1 MSDAGLDYAWAH
13 PDLNT
18 AWNSGY
24 RFMCRYLS
32 WLPNGKVITVAE
44 YQQLLAKGFE
54 VALNWEYGA
63 KDQLGAAAS
72 GKLHAAE
79 AVRQARALGYPA
91 GKTIYFSA
99 DFDAT
104 EAQQAPINAYMAAA
118 KAILHAAGYRIGIYG
133 GFYVV
138 KRAFDAGVTDD
149 GWQTYGWSGGQWDSR
164 AAIRQDHN
172 EIQCGG
178 ADCDHNTR
186 VGATYLAGGHS
197 AAPAPP
203 PPAPHPPAPTP
214 PPPSTARTYTVQSG
228 DSLSGIAARFGIGD
242 WHTLYNANV
251 RVIGSNPNLIRAGQ
265 VLTIPGASAPAPP
278 PPPAPAPPPPPPT
291 TTKSVPKTYTVQSGD
306 NLSAIAA
313 KFGIRDWHTLY
324 NANAHVVG
332 SNPNL
337 IRAGEVL
344 TIPGQFVTVT
354 VKAAAAPI
362 VRAVA
367 PPAVTPNVAPPPPPP
382 PPPAPVA
389 VEAPAPAPPPAPVV
403 VEAPAPAPPPPAP
416 ATPVESPAPPPAPAP
431 AAPAEAPAPA
441 PVPAPASE
449 AHSAPSW
456 TDEITAAVVRAEA
469 IIHHLP
475 TVEVPVV
482 PDDLAPAPEGSP
494 RAMFTRAYWQY
505 IAERSIKTFV
515 QSLVALLGI
524 GQTNMISV
532 NWSNMAAVAGS
543 AALVSVLTSISSL
556 SGSAVVEPVDTHP
569 SANLK

>member
-1 MSDAGLDYAWAH
+1 MSDAGLDYAWSH
-13 PDLNT
+13 PDLNA
-18 AWNSGY
+18 AWSGGY

-63 KDQLGAAAS
+63 KDQLGGAAS

-104 EAQQAPINAYMAAA
+104 EAEQAPINAYMAAA

-133 GFYVV
+133 GYYVV

-164 AAIRQDHN
+164 AAIHQDHN
-172 EIQCGG
+172 DITCGG
-178 ADCDHNTR
+178 ASCDHNTR
-186 VGATYLAGGHS
+186 VGATYLAGNHS
-197 AAPAPP
+197 TAPAPP
-203 PPAPHPPAPTP
+203 PPAPKPPAPTP
-214 PPPSTARTYTVQSG
+214 PPPSTAKTYTVQSG
-228 DSLSGIAARFGIGD
+228 DSLSGIAAKFGIHD

-251 RVIGSNPNLIRAGQ
+251 HVI
-265 VLTIPGASAPAPP
+265 
-278 PPPAPAPPPPPPT
+278 
-291 TTKSVPKTYTVQSGD
+291 
-306 NLSAIAA
+306 
-313 KFGIRDWHTLY
+313 
-324 NANAHVVG
+324 G

-354 VKAAAAPI
+354 VKAAAAP
-362 VRAVA
+362 VVHAAVA
-367 PPAVTPNVAPPPPPP
+367 APAPPPAPAPAPNVAPAPT
-382 PPPAPVA
+382 PAPVA
-389 VEAPAPAPPPAPVV
+389 VEAPAAPAVPPPAPVAV
-403 VEAPAPAPPPPAP
+403 AAPTPAPAP
-416 ATPVESPAPPPAPAP
+416 ATPVESPAPPPAPTP
-431 AAPAEAPAPA
+431 AAPAEAPTPPPA
-441 PVPAPASE
+441 SEAVSE

-469 IIHHLP
+469 AIHHLP
-475 TVEVPVV
+475 TVEVPVAA
-482 PDDLAPAPEGSP
+482 DALAPAPEGTP

-505 IAERSIKTFV
+505 VAERSIKTFV
-515 QSLVALLGI
+515 QTLVALLGV

-532 NWSNMAAVAGS
+532 NWSNMGAVAGS
-543 AALVSVLTSISSL
+543 AAFVSVLTSISSL
-556 SGSAVVEPVDTHP
+556 SGSTVAEPAETHP
-569 SANLK
+569 SAVAK